1 MKSAVRCLA
10 IVTCIAMLS
19 GCGGSSYK
27 GNAGTNKP
35 ITTAFLRLVNTVPD
49 SPVLLAGLDGTTL
62 TRVTFGQSTVLQQL
76 ATGKYAINVQY
87 LDPTGQTV
95 ALINKEQL
103 VLTENEQATVFIV
116 GTLNDRHT
124 HTIDELVPDIT
135 AGNAEV
141 QVMQTVASQASL
153 DVYLTDAAAD
163 LATSTKLTTLG
174 YDQNSEP
181 MTIPAGTNYRL
192 RVTGA
197 GSTTV
202 LYDSGVFSIPELNRL
217 VFVVVDY
224 FGPGGSGFR
233 VVQMNNQNVTL
244 FPNEALPGAIRIANM
259 IADVPSVD
267 MYVGGIAG
275 APAFA
280 GVAFGTVA
288 ALQNFP
294 AGTLDLA
301 VTVAGDPSTVLYTG
315 SAILTSGDTRTL
327 VTTRAAG
334 VVVART
340 TIDLT
345 RPVSGEGQLQIINAA
360 PAAGPLDLYV
370 MAAGK
375 TIADTTASVIN
386 LPVLAFAGSVQVPAT
401 YDIAFAAT
409 TVKTA
414 LAGPS
419 SLVIADGGIYSIYA
433 IESPG
438 GGAPYQIVFSTD

>member
-1 MKSAVRCLA
+1 MKSAVRYLA
-10 IVTCIAMLS
+10 IVSCALVLA

-27 GNAGTNKP
+27 GNGGINKP

-87 LDPTGQTV
+87 LDPTGKAV
-95 ALINKEQL
+95 ALINKEQI

-141 QVMQTVASQASL
+141 QVMQTVAGQASL

-163 LATSTKLTTLG
+163 LATSTKLTTVG
-174 YDQNSEP
+174 YDQNSE
-181 MTIPAGTNYRL
+181 TIPVPAGTNYRL
-192 RVTGA
+192 RVTAA

-202 LYDSGVFSIPELNRL
+202 LYDSGVFAIPELNRL
-217 VFVVVDY
+217 MFVVVDY

-259 IADVPSVD
+259 IPDAASVD

-275 APAFA
+275 TPAFA
-280 GVAFGTVA
+280 GVGFGSVTA
-288 ALQNFP
+288 PQNFP
-294 AGTLDLA
+294 AGPLDLA

-315 SAILTSGDTRTL
+315 SLILTSGDTRTL

-334 VVVART
+334 GVVARA
-340 TIDLT
+340 TIDAT
-345 RPVSGEGQLQIINAA
+345 RPISTEGQLEIINAA
-360 PAAGPLDLYV
+360 PTAGPLDLYV
-370 MAAGK
+370 IAAGN
-375 TIADTTASVIN
+375 TITDSTASVVN
-386 LPVLAFAGSVQVPAT
+386 LPVLAFAGSVQAPAT
-401 YDIAFAAT
+401 YDIAFTAT

-414 LAGPS
+414 LAGPT
-419 SLVIADGGIYSIYA
+419 SLAIADGGIYSIFA

-438 GGAPYQIVFSTD
+438 GGAPYQIVISTD

>member
-10 IVTCIAMLS
+10 IVSCLVLLAS
-19 GCGGSSYK
+19 CGGSSYK
-27 GNAGTNKP
+27 GNGGTNKP
-35 ITTAFLRLVNTVPD
+35 ITTAYLRLVNTVPD

-87 LDPTGQTV
+87 LDPTGKTV

-163 LATSTKLTTLG
+163 LATSTKLTTVG
-174 YDQNSEP
+174 YDQNSEIA
-181 MTIPAGTNYRL
+181 TIPAGTNYRL
-192 RVTGA
+192 RVTAA

-224 FGPGGSGFR
+224 FGPGGNGFR
-233 VVQMNNQNVTL
+233 VVQMNSQNVTL
-244 FPNEALPGAIRIANM
+244 FPNEALPGAVRIANM
-259 IADVPSVD
+259 IPDVPSVD

-275 APAFA
+275 TPAFA
-280 GVAFGTVA
+280 GVAFGTVS

-315 SAILTSGDTRTL
+315 SVILTSGDTRTL

-334 VVVART
+334 VVVARA

-345 RPVSGEGQLQIINAA
+345 RPVTGQGQLEIINASPTA
-360 PAAGPLDLYV
+360 GPVDLYLIAAGQAL
-370 MAAGK
+370 
-375 TIADTTASVIN
+375 ADTTPAPVD

-401 YDIAFAAT
+401 YDVAFTAT

-419 SLVIADGGIYSIYA
+419 SLVIADGGIYSIYS